1 MKRSYLYI
9 LAIMIFA
16 VSCGQNSGN
25 KSENA
30 EHSDAAQKDDKME
43 MTVPGAEQ
51 LNFSDTIRLQA
62 NEGMHFDKE
71 LFRVKA
77 GKQLRLIFK
86 NTGVAS
92 DNMSMAHNVVILNGD
107 VDLADFADSA
117 RMAKAEKYI
126 PSSLS
131 ASIIAHTKMVGGG
144 DSDEVAFI
152 IPKPGVYDFICS
164 YPGHWGTMQ
173 GKIVAE

>member
-1 MKRSYLYI
+1 MKRSYLFI
-9 LAIMIFA
+9 LVIIIVAA
-16 VSCGQNSGN
+16 SCGQNSGESTKN
-25 KSENA
+25 T
-30 EHSDAAQKDDKME
+30 DAAQTDETMQ
-43 MTVPGAEQ
+43 MTVPGAEK
-51 LNFSDTIRLQA
+51 LDFSDTIHLQA

-77 GKQLRLIFK
+77 GSQLRLIFK

-92 DNMSMAHNVVILNGD
+92 DNMSMAHNVVILNRD
-107 VDLADFADSA
+107 VDIADFADSA
-117 RMAKAEKYI
+117 RMAKDEKYI

-131 ASIIAHTKMVGGG
+131 ASIIAHTKMVSGG
-144 DSDEVAFI
+144 DSDEVTFI

>member
-9 LAIMIFA
+9 FVILIVAA
-16 VSCGQNSGN
+16 SCGQNSGN
-25 KSENA
+25 KMPDHA
-30 EHSDAAQKDDKME
+30 DTVKSDDAME
-43 MTVPGAEQ
+43 MTVPDAEK
-51 LNFSDTIRLQA
+51 LNFTDTIHLQA

-77 GKQLRLIFK
+77 GKPLKLIFK
-86 NTGVAS
+86 NTGVAT
-92 DNMSMAHNVVILNGD
+92 DNMSMAHNVVILNQD
-107 VDLADFADSA
+107 VDIADFADSA
-117 RMAKAEKYI
+117 RMAKAEQYI

-131 ASIIAHTKMVGGG
+131 ASIIAHTKMVVGG
-144 DSDEVAFI
+144 DSDEIAFI